1 MVCIVCL
8 ISVCEFSQHFY
19 DKVQGFVSSVC
30 VWGVGGVVGE
40 GCAHE
45 CMSVEVRRGC
55 QSLRAGVTGHCELP
69 SIGAGNKT
77 QVFCKRSPCS

>member
-1 MVCIVCL
+1 M
-8 ISVCEFSQHFY
+8 
-19 DKVQGFVSSVC
+19 
-30 VWGVGGVVGE
+30 GGVVGE

-55 QSLRAGVTGHCELP
+55 QSLGAGVTGHCELP

-77 QVFCKRSPCS
+77 QVF